1 MYVYLAVAVFAAVA
15 LAIPGAMLF
24 VSLLIRP
31 RESTELQREP
41 WESGEETIGERV
53 DLLHQYLPYF
63 NSFLMLELLG
73 VSAILLGISG
83 VSFNVDLAIV
93 ALIVVGILL
102 SWVLLTIAKHNAGV
116 GK

>member
-31 RESTELQREP
+31 RASTELQREP
-41 WESGEETIGERV
+41 WEETIGERV